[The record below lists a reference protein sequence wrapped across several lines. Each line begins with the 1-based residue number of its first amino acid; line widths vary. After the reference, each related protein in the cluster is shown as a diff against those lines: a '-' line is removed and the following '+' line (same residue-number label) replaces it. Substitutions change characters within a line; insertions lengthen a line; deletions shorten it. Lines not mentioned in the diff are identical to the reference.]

1 MAASSLTILV
11 LEDNED
17 LQEFVCTVLTQL
29 GHQPHAAA
37 AADDALDLLET
48 IDFDVLLADINLPGM
63 LGSDLARLA
72 VKKIPS
78 LKVIF
83 ASGFGYLVSDALDFN
98 VTLLHKP
105 YTINQL
111 KMALEEPPRQRAA

>member
-1 MAASSLTILV
+1 PIDISKADMAASSLTILV

-37 AADDALDLLET
+37 TSDEALGLLET

-72 VKKIPS
+72 IKKIPS

-83 ASGFGYLVSDALDFN
+83 ASGFGYLISDALDFN

-111 KMALEEPPRQRAA
+111 KDA